1 MLCELPGFRP
11 LDGESFSKHW
21 SLESMPVVNNGF
33 RPLDGESFSKLL
45 SLIELNNALYFCFRP
60 LDGESFSKHES
71 PRKEI

>member
-33 RPLDGESFSKLL
+33 RPLDGESFSK
-45 SLIELNNALYFCFRP
+45 R
-60 LDGESFSKHES
+60 
-71 PRKEI
+71 